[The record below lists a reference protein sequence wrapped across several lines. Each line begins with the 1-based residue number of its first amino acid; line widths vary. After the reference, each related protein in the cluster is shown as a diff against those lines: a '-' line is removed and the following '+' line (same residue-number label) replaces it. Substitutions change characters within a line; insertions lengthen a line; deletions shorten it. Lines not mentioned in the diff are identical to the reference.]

1 MNWWSLPG
9 PSMFVN
15 SVVEQL
21 GQGRSV
27 FLGLPEHAPSRLATA
42 IKRTLG
48 DSYRWCSLTVG
59 EDEEPLGF
67 LYDRCVCDADPRVL
81 RSSATLVGEPSFQ
94 EQIIWLDGLS
104 PTNWDRWAAFFC
116 EYEHASRNV
125 LSSLRTHFIVPLIG
139 LASSVT
145 SVEAVAL
152 SRVNWNDSVQRL
164 DMLLYSAVSI
174 CPRTTS
180 LETDLATFLVA
191 ELATWDPELCEY
203 LSGMELEHL
212 IDPIPML
219 VEFCRQRGWERL
231 SASSP
236 HEEWCRGLVFTC
248 QGKLIPHTAY
258 LALQGRSDAI
268 QLLIW
273 KAEIGILMPY
283 VEEQRRSLLRT
294 YASRLAIPFQTKT
307 GEMVRDL
314 YDLEIGHIEY
324 QVSRLTGVATG
335 ELARI
340 SRLKLARNSLSHFEP
355 VAREVLLSLCR
366 KDS

>member
-15 SVVEQL
+15 SVVDQV

-27 FLGLPEHAPSRLATA
+27 FLALPEHAPSRLATA

-59 EDEEPLGF
+59 DQEDPLGF

-81 RSSATLVGEPSFQ
+81 RSTTTLVGEPSFQ
-94 EQIIWLDGLS
+94 EQIIWLDGLT
-104 PTNWDRWAAFFC
+104 PTNWERWSAFFV
-116 EYEHASRNV
+116 EYEHASRHV

-139 LASSVT
+139 VASSLAT
-145 SVEAVAL
+145 VEAVAL
-152 SRVNWNDSVQRL
+152 ARVDWNNSVQRL

-174 CPRTTS
+174 CPRTTP
-180 LETDLATFLVA
+180 LETDLVTFLVA
-191 ELATWDPELCEY
+191 ELAAWDPELCEY

-212 IDPIPML
+212 IDLIPML
-219 VEFCRQRGWERL
+219 VEFGRQRGWERL
-231 SASSP
+231 SVSSP
-236 HEEWCRGLVFTC
+236 HEQWCRGLVFTC
-248 QGKLIPHTAY
+248 QGKLISHTAY
-258 LALQGRSDAI
+258 LAFQGRSDAI
-268 QLLIW
+268 QHLIW

-283 VEEQRRSLLRT
+283 VEEQRQSLLRL
-294 YASRLAIPFQTKT
+294 YGSRLAIPFQTKT
-307 GEMVRDL
+307 GEIVRDL

-324 QVSRLTGVATG
+324 QASRLTGVANG
-335 ELARI
+335 ELAWI
-340 SRLKLARNSLSHFEP
+340 SQLKLARNSLSHFEP
-355 VAREVLLSLCR
+355 VAREVLLPLCR